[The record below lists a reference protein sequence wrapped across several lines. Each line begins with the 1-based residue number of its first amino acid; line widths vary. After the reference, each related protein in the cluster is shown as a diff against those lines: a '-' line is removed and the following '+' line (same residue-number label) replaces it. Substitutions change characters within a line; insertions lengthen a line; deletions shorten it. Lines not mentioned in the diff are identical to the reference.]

1 MKYIITESQINI
13 LKKRVGLTTYKVKP
27 HINESDDKPMNK
39 FNRDS
44 NPDKGKYGEMIEKVA
59 LSYFNKPDD
68 VCDILC
74 TQIPNEKYTEEYI
87 LLILMSYS
95 MSEKKLQEYIENFIP
110 TLNIMVIIVPSNTCK
125 D

>member
-1 MKYIITESQINI
+1 MNKNNMKYIITESQSAFI
-13 LKKRVGLTTYKVKP
+13 KRRL
-27 HINESDDKPMNK
+27 NESEDKPMKK

-44 NPDKGKYGEMIEKVA
+44 NPDKGKYGEMIEKIA

-95 MSEKKLQEYIENFIP
+95 MSEKKLQEYIKNFIP
-110 TLNIMVIIVPSNTCK
+110 TLNIIVIIVPSNTCK

>member
-1 MKYIITESQINI
+1 MKDTITFTNMKYIITELQSAFIKRR
-13 LKKRVGLTTYKVKP
+13 LK
-27 HINESDDKPMNK
+27 ESDDKPMKK

-44 NPDKGKYGEMIEKVA
+44 NPNKGKYGEMIEKIA
-59 LSYFNKPDD
+59 LSYFNNPDD

-74 TQIPNEKYTEEYI
+74 TQIPNAKYTEEYI

-110 TLNIMVIIVPSNTCK
+110 TLNIMVIIIPSNTCK

>member
-1 MKYIITESQINI
+1 MKYIITESQSAFI
-13 LKKRVGLTTYKVKP
+13 KRTL
-27 HINESDDKPMNK
+27 NESENKPMKK

-59 LSYFNKPDD
+59 LSYFNNPDD

-74 TQIPNEKYTEEYI
+74 IQIPNEEYTEKYI
-87 LLILMSYS
+87 LLILMPYS
-95 MSEKKLQEYIENFIP
+95 MSEKKLQKYIENFIP
-110 TLNIMVIIVPSNTCK
+110 TINITVLITTSNTCR

>member
-1 MKYIITESQINI
+1 MKYIITELQSAFI
-13 LKKRVGLTTYKVKP
+13 KRRL
-27 HINESDDKPMNK
+27 NESDDKPMNK

-44 NPDKGKYGEMIEKVA
+44 NPDKGKYGEMIEKIA
-59 LSYFNKPDD
+59 LSYFNNPDD

-74 TQIPNEKYTEEYI
+74 IQIPNEKYDEEYI

-95 MSEKKLQEYIENFIP
+95 ISEKKLKEYIKNFIP
-110 TLNIMVIIVPSNTCK
+110 TINIMVSITPSNTCK